1 MGCQYAVESYM
12 SLMPAGDGHKGVM
25 LGQASLLL
33 PGSLIIASQWLSGEG
48 RVSEHGAAACPD
60 LDTFP
65 VPPSRLFVPLSH
77 TFLRQST
84 LRAGRGIALFQGNVR
99 MSGLE

>member
-12 SLMPAGDGHKGVM
+12 SLMPVGDGHRGVM
-25 LGQASLLL
+25 LGQVSLLQ
-33 PGSLIIASQWLSGEG
+33 PRSLIIASQWLLWGG

-60 LDTFP
+60 LDMFP
-65 VPPSRLFVPLSH
+65 VAPSIPLCSFH

-84 LRAGRGIALFQGNVR
+84 LRAGRGIVLFQGNVK
-99 MSGLE
+99 MSGLG

>member
-12 SLMPAGDGHKGVM
+12 SLMPAEDGHKGVM
-25 LGQASLLL
+25 LGQVSLLL
-33 PGSLIIASQWLSGEG
+33 PGSLIIASQWLSGGG

-65 VPPSRLFVPLSH
+65 VPPSRLCSSLSC
-77 TFLRQST
+77 LPQST
-84 LRAGRGIALFQGNVR
+84 LTAGRGIALFQGNVR
-99 MSGLE
+99 MSGLG